1 MWTPSLENKELLIIE
16 VVSALAP
23 LRQRENIPTEG
34 SLVSVFRLDFGLP
47 NN

>member
-1 MWTPSLENKELLIIE
+1 MWTPSLENKDLLIIE

-23 LRQRENIPTEG
+23 LCQRENIPTER
-34 SLVSVFRLDFGLP
+34 SLVSVCWLYFGLP